1 MASRIAYE
9 KCLFPCFMTLW
20 YRVLMLQIDAFYVCA
35 VIEVFLSPLRHN
47 HISLYSYGIFERRTF
62 YGHFSIAFFFVHL
75 QMRWKTH
82 IILVAISNQLAWRIL
97 SFVEINAH
105 YKMAMENCL
114 RMNRNK
120 IKKLLLFWCVWKRR
134 IFMLGEKNE
143 GKRNWKSLFHSLI
156 YAKSSK
162 HSKKRILP
170 NGKCKM
176 VNKLCSLCL
185 HVHTAHTSKHRP
197 NKLWQLHIFLF
208 HFARHLPATIG
219 VCELFFP
226 LSLRLG
232 VCSFVA

>member
-47 HISLYSYGIFERRTF
+47 HISLYSYSIFECRTF

-134 IFMLGEKNE
+134 ILMLGKKMKAKGTENHYFIRSYMRRAANIQKKESFRMENARWWTNCALSVCMCTLHTR
-143 GKRNWKSLFHSLI
+143 RNIDQINYGNCIFFCSTLLAIFLPQSGCVSSFFHSLS
-156 YAKSSK
+156 A
-162 HSKKRILP
+162 L
-170 NGKCKM
+170 
-176 VNKLCSLCL
+176 
-185 HVHTAHTSKHRP
+185 A
-197 NKLWQLHIFLF
+197 
-208 HFARHLPATIG
+208 FAL
-219 VCELFFP
+219 L
-226 LSLRLG
+226 
-232 VCSFVA
+232 

>member
-47 HISLYSYGIFERRTF
+47 HISLYSYSIFELRTF

-134 IFMLGEKNE
+134 ILMLGEKNE
-143 GKRNWKSLFHSLI
+143 GKRNWKSLFHSLV

-162 HSKKRILP
+162 HSKKKESFQMENARWWTNCALSVCMCTLHTRRNIDQI
-170 NGKCKM
+170 NYGNCIFF
-176 VNKLCSLCL
+176 CSTLL
-185 HVHTAHTSKHRP
+185 A
-197 NKLWQLHIFLF
+197 IFLPQSGCASSFF
-208 HFARHLPATIG
+208 HSLSALAFAL
-219 VCELFFP
+219 L
-226 LSLRLG
+226 
-232 VCSFVA
+232 

>member
-1 MASRIAYE
+1 
-9 KCLFPCFMTLW
+9 MTLW

-47 HISLYSYGIFERRTF
+47 HISLYSFGIFERRTF

-134 IFMLGEKNE
+134 IFMLGEKWRQKE
-143 GKRNWKSLFHSLI
+143 LKIIIS
-156 YAKSSK
+156 
-162 HSKKRILP
+162 
-170 NGKCKM
+170 
-176 VNKLCSLCL
+176 
-185 HVHTAHTSKHRP
+185 
-197 NKLWQLHIFLF
+197 
-208 HFARHLPATIG
+208 FARI
-219 VCELFFP
+219 CEEQQTFKKKNP
-226 LSLRLG
+226 SEWKMQDGEQIVLSLSACAHCTH
-232 VCSFVA
+232 VET